1 MYSRYSDRVDFYS
14 IYLREAH
21 PTDGWRLESNDR
33 AGIMIANPKTIEERE
48 KVAATCCEAL
58 QMSMP
63 LLVDTIDNAVGE
75 AYSGFPDR
83 LYIIDLAGRVAYKGG
98 RGPVGF
104 DPRGMEQALLLL
116 LLESRLA
123 GK

>member
-1 MYSRYSDRVDFYS
+1 
-14 IYLREAH
+14 
-21 PTDGWRLESNDR
+21 
-33 AGIMIANPKTIEERE
+33 
-48 KVAATCCEAL
+48 
-58 QMSMP
+58 MSMP

-83 LYIIDLAGRVAYKGG
+83 LYIIDRAGRVAYKGG

-116 LLESRLA
+116 LLETRLA
-123 GK
+123 SE